1 MSGLSSIYGGM
12 SPYQKP
18 NIGKNDLKG
27 DNKKKTKASENTEK
41 TQKTES
47 KATSA
52 SNAKVYTGGKVI
64 GQPKLSEKASDYYES
79 LKKKYGNMD
88 FILVSEDKKETA
100 KAQIAS
106 LSNPDKMVVLIDE
119 DKVEQMASDE
129 AYRDKYESIISNAA
143 NSVSDLKSQLE
154 ASGASVQ
161 AFGMQID
168 DKGQAS
174 YFAVLEKSSAAQ
186 KERIEKK
193 LEEKKAEKKEE
204 AKEAKEKKI
213 EKKAEEKAEEKKKAK
228 LDEKEKIKARAAGE
242 TDDGKNISSFKKE
255 YKTISAA
262 SIDELLSKVVN
273 YSFNDKSQSI
283 LSEAEKQV
291 GQNFDFRG

>member
-88 FILVSEDKKETA
+88 FILVSEDKKEAA

-106 LSNPDKMVVLIDE
+106 LSNPDKMVVL
-119 DKVEQMASDE
+119 SDE